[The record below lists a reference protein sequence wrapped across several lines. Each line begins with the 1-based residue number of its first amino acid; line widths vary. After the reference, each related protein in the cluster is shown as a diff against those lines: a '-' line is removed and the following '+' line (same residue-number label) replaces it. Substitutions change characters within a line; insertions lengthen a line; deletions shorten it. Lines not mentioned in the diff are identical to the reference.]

1 MKKIY
6 RKHTIKATGG
16 FTMSDFSNLKH
27 SRILHLYTRLI
38 EGDVINKRDEAERYG
53 VNERSIQRDLDDLR
67 AFFEEETCD
76 GRDEKN
82 LIYDR
87 RLGGYRVE
95 TESVKSLTN
104 SEVLAVSKI
113 LLESRAFCREELEPI
128 LSKLL
133 LCCVPRENYK
143 RVESLIANEKFH
155 YVPPHHNTKF
165 VDKLWDIGVAV
176 DEHRLL
182 KIRYVRAQENSEI
195 SRTLEPV
202 GIMFS
207 EFYFYLI
214 AFICGKPKEFP
225 AIYRID
231 RIRDF
236 EVTDK
241 RFVKPYRDRFEEG
254 EFRKKIQFMYGG
266 ELRRIEF
273 DFCGD
278 SIEAVLDRLPT
289 ARIIREEN
297 GVFTVRA
304 EVYGKGVD
312 MWLRSQGEWV
322 LDVRGF

>member
-1 MKKIY
+1 
-6 RKHTIKATGG
+6 
-16 FTMSDFSNLKH
+16 MSDFSNLKH

-38 EGDVINKRDEAERYG
+38 EGDVINKSEEAERYG

-67 AFFEEETCD
+67 AFFEEEACE

-87 RLGGYRVE
+87 RLGGYRIE
-95 TESVKSLTN
+95 TESVRSLTN

-113 LLESRAFCREELEPI
+113 LLESRAFCRDELEPI

-133 LCCVPRENYK
+133 LCCVPKENYK

-155 YVPPHHNTKF
+155 YVPPQHNTRF
-165 VDKLWDIGVAV
+165 VNKLWDIGVAV

-182 KIRYVRAQENSEI
+182 KIKYTRAQEEKEI
-195 SRTLEPV
+195 SRILEPV

-214 AFICGKPKEFP
+214 AFIKDKPKEFP

-231 RIRDF
+231 RIGSFRIMN
-236 EVTDK
+236 EH
-241 RFVKPYRDRFEEG
+241 FVKPYKDRFEEG
-254 EFRKKIQFMYGG
+254 EFRKRIQFMYGG
-266 ELRRIEF
+266 ELRKIEF

-278 SIEAVLDRLPT
+278 SVEAVLDRLPT
-289 ARIIREEN
+289 AKIIREEN
-297 GVFTVRA
+297 GVYTIRA

-312 MWLRSQGEWV
+312 MWLRGQGDWV
-322 LDVRGF
+322 TNVRKI